1 MRENIERG
9 LGLHCSSRVLLAL
22 VEQAGMSREEAY
34 AVVQRNAL
42 RAADERSQLRDMLAA
57 DPEVAA
63 LISPEALAACFDER
77 HFLRNVASAIAR
89 LDQLVPAE
97 KEAASAR

>member
-1 MRENIERG
+1 
-9 LGLHCSSRVLLAL
+9 VLLAL

-57 DPEVAA
+57 DPEVAGR
-63 LISPEALAACFDER
+63 ISAEALAACFDES
-77 HFLRNVASAIAR
+77 HFLRNVNTAIAR
-89 LDQLVPAE
+89 LDQLVPAA